1 LLNAIDRAMRTDLV
15 GAGHLLPAVADDRPI
30 VNREFDADNSVI
42 KPMAA
47 VGKTAAIPLRANRS
61 SPRDYDRQLY
71 GAYHLIENFNLS
83 LESSSVRSPLAMR
96 RLRAKPWQPA
106 SSSPASFGSI
116 NDRPSSIPQGV
127 NTFTQPAP

>member
-1 LLNAIDRAMRTDLV
+1 V
-15 GAGHLLPAVADDRPI
+15 GADHLLPAVADDAPI

-71 GAYHLIENFNLS
+71 GARHLIENFNHKLKRFRPIATRYEKTAREA
-83 LESSSVRSPLAMR
+83 LAVRQLVASVVWL
-96 RLRAKPWQPA
+96 
-106 SSSPASFGSI
+106 
-116 NDRPSSIPQGV
+116 N
-127 NTFTQPAP
+127 

>member
-1 LLNAIDRAMRTDLV
+1 LLNVIDRAMRTDLV
-15 GAGHLLPAVADDRPI
+15 GADHLLPAVADDMPI

-71 GAYHLIENFNLS
+71 GARNLIENFNPELKRF
-83 LESSSVRSPLAMR
+83 LPIATRYEKTARKALAARQLVASVVWL
-96 RLRAKPWQPA
+96 
-106 SSSPASFGSI
+106 
-116 NDRPSSIPQGV
+116 N
-127 NTFTQPAP
+127 